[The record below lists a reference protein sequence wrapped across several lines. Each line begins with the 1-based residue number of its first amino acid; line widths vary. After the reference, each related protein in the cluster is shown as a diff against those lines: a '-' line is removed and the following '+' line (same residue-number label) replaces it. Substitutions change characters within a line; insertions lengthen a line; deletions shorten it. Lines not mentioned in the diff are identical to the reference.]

1 MPWSAVI
8 SSDDVVAIHAALVPT
23 VNGDGEIL
31 LFGGDDHDRAANI
44 AGQWDHSR
52 RFNCRHPTQA
62 LIYVQSPTPGR
73 DNNRPERYQPLTD
86 RWVMLAPT
94 GADVS
99 APDLFPRL
107 HVLRDGSV
115 FVSSMLLGNTR
126 CIAIDPWTG
135 NRQEVVDLPDAAY
148 QG

>member
-1 MPWSAVI
+1 SEG
-8 SSDDVVAIHAALVPT
+8 IHAHLAFEGHRHAFTYSSATGVFAEVGSMGFQPGTTQGGGRWYPSLCTLPT
-23 VNGDGEIL
+23 GEVL
-31 LFGGDDHDRAANI
+31 AVAGHPAGDDT
-44 AGQWDHSR
+44 
-52 RFNCRHPTQA
+52 RH
-62 LIYVQSPTPGR
+62 

-115 FVSSMLLGNTR
+115 FVSSTLLGNTR
-126 CIAIDPWTG
+126 CIAIDP
-135 NRQEVVDLPDAAY
+135 
-148 QG
+148 